1 MTSQQRLARMR
12 AFFDKESAI
21 LVEDYE
27 HFARPR
33 ESTPPS
39 KAGRKLVEQSSQQGP
54 RPSEKQSSDR
64 SGG

>member
-1 MTSQQRLARMR
+1 MTPQQRLARMR

-27 HFARPR
+27 HFSTPR

-39 KAGRKLVEQSSQQGP
+39 KAGVVWLA
-54 RPSEKQSSDR
+54 
-64 SGG
+64 